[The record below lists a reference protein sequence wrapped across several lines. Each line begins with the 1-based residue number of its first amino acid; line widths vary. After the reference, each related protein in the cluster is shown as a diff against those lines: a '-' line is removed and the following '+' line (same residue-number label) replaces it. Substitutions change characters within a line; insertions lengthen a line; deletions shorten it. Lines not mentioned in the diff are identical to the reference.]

1 MKQNG
6 ARNKTNAGKANKDK
20 DEMEQQEEEEYLDA
34 NYYYRSRSEQ
44 VSKNIVDH
52 ELQTHSSNNSDVT
65 SFEQLQYESNMR
77 KLKNDYKVREGD
89 YIYRKYFTDDS
100 IDPEI
105 KELWESRKNNNNK
118 MVIEKVQQQKQQ
130 NRNDDSKCIMVKVL
144 MTLCVY
150 LIQLLIKSNMFSI
163 IILIEDIHGKQEQIK
178 MLLNYKDLKSI
189 DRRN

>member
-1 MKQNG
+1 MKWN
-6 ARNKTNAGKANKDK
+6 NK
-20 DEMEQQEEEEYLDA
+20 EEEEYLDA

-130 NRNDDSKCIMVKVL
+130 KQKQKRQQVYHGQSTHDSLRISNSIIDKVKHV
-144 MTLCVY
+144 
-150 LIQLLIKSNMFSI
+150 SI
-163 IILIEDIHGKQEQIK
+163 IIL
-178 MLLNYKDLKSI
+178 
-189 DRRN
+189 